1 MNQFKISF
9 DCRSQ
14 QQSFLSTEG
23 TSLVFVTEMQYK
35 DLGVEG
41 CCTMLAGGTAVSVVW
56 THYVQWHMLGGL
68 NLHQHRCRN
77 VKSCG
82 DAELNS

>member
-14 QQSFLSTEG
+14 QRSFPSTEG
-23 TSLVFVTEMQYK
+23 TSLVFVTETQYK
-35 DLGVEG
+35 ESGVEG
-41 CCTMLAGGTAVSVVW
+41 CCATFAGGTAVSVVW
-56 THYVQWHMLGGL
+56 THYVQWHILEGL
-68 NLHQHRCRN
+68 NLHQHCCQN
-77 VKSCG
+77 VRSCG